1 MSTDLLLKIAK
12 GNTPIGKGDLQQLSA
27 AEEKYVA
34 FLCGI
39 ELNSYRDTSDLVG
52 VPVKGADG
60 AAGQYSIGAYQDSKY
75 NEDVGTHPQSS
86 ISHTTTTTYLNAGGM
101 AVDADYP
108 PTSGSG
114 DGTGHRPMVWGEY
127 DGKLGLHEIRDDD
140 LNTVADRMNGLIAQ
154 HDLAGVYRLDSAG
167 FDPTETNWKKIEV
180 GTSGTVTQKKLF
192 ARDNRTDDTYV
203 DYHIYQKKSLIT
215 DIPAGATE
223 VGIPAI
229 DRSITDT
236 VAFKE
241 LENVETAFAIGKRCK
256 FRRGT
261 QGNVGTY
268 QLRSNSQGAPSV
280 AGQTWVAKGFA
291 LDTRNDVGDVDHIK
305 PRTSNYTRFRTSA
318 YAGNYQGA
326 YNRMFAGNYTGNY
339 ARPYTGNY
347 TRGFV
352 SNYTRLYTGNYL
364 GNFIGQF
371 AGNYIGSTKH
381 YYTGNFNRQFGGNY
395 IGDFNRPF
403 LGNYASTNIYNS
415 IRYRAQGFSGTYTGS
430 TFTRSYSGNYTGVP
444 YTGNFHGDF
453 TGNYQG
459 TYTGNYVMTRT
470 RDRSSITSTRNFT
483 RDRRQTDTRTRTSIT
498 STRQR
503 EKEYTGNFNRTVTR
517 ERITASTRTF
527 GGNYVGDFSRTFTG
541 NYIGNFSATFTGN
554 YTSVTRLTPS
564 MTTFTGPSVEVESF
578 NRTYTPTSS
587 RYGWFSRTEAIPVGF
602 YTGNYS
608 AYYVGEGFA
617 SYNAGNVHAPWYT
630 GVWWYYSRGPTWSRT
645 VEHGGGLRTIHTE
658 RVTLFH
664 GTPVNY
670 PPYYVG
676 NFVNEA
682 KNIDYVGQHYH
693 GNFTRTFSDN
703 YTRTR
708 TQTDTRNR
716 VQQNDVTSTRHR
728 LVSYSGNFIGNFSDV
743 ELKVRSVFFAGNF
756 TRNYAGNY
764 TGNFGGNYTANY
776 SRLYQGNFNRTYQGN
791 YVGTYTRDRNRT
803 RIDRTS
809 VTSTRVSTREGT
821 STGTYTG
828 NFAAT
833 YVGDFQRIK
842 AQTYTGSIE
851 YTDTRTRTSTRQQ
864 VFTGNYTYDSV
875 LPGGYIGTYTA
886 ASVLN
891 YVIMREST
899 RVSTYTRPL
908 GTYTGDFSRI
918 DTRERFEYYTG
929 TYIGNYN
936 RDFGAT
942 STRDFIGNYIGSTI
956 LSSYNTHAT
965 YTLYVRTS

>member
-1 MSTDLLLKIAK
+1 MSTDLLLKITK

-39 ELNSYRDTSDLVG
+39 ELNSYRDASDDVG

-86 ISHTTTTTYLNAGGM
+86 ISHTTTTTYLNAGGV
-101 AVDADYP
+101 AVDDDYP
-108 PTSGSG
+108 PTSGTG

-203 DYHIYQKKSLIT
+203 DYHIYQKKALIT

-241 LENVETAFAIGKRCK
+241 LQNVETAFTIGKRCK

-280 AGQTWVAKGFA
+280 AGQTWVAKGSA
-291 LDTRNDVGDVDHIK
+291 LDTRNDVGDIDHIK

-339 ARPYTGNY
+339 ARPYTGDY
-347 TRGFV
+347 TRDFV
-352 SNYTRLYTGNYL
+352 SNYTRSFEGNYQGNFAGQYTGDYT
-364 GNFIGQF
+364 
-371 AGNYIGSTKH
+371 GSTIH
-381 YYTGNFNRQFGGNY
+381 NFTGDFQRLFGGNY

-403 LGNYASTNIYNS
+403 VGNYASTNIYNS
-415 IRYRAQGFSGTYTGS
+415 VRYRSEDFSGNYTGS
-430 TFTRSYSGNYTGVP
+430 TFTRSYAGNYIGVP

-453 TGNYQG
+453 AGNYQG
-459 TYTGNYVMTRT
+459 TYTGDYTMTRT
-470 RDRSSITSTRNFT
+470 TERSSATSARNFT
-483 RDRRQTDTRTRTSIT
+483 RERQTPDTRTRTSIT

-503 EKEYTGNFNRTVTR
+503 EKDYTGDYNRTVTR
-517 ERITASTRTF
+517 TRVTGSTLYYQ
-527 GGNYVGDFSRTFTG
+527 GNYTGDFNRHYSG
-541 NYIGNFSATFTGN
+541 NYQGNFSQTFTGN
-554 YTSVTRLTPS
+554 YTSITRVTPS
-564 MTTFTGPSVEVESF
+564 TASYQGPTKYVNNYSRTFTA
-578 NRTYTPTSS
+578 TSS
-587 RYGWFSRTEAIPVGF
+587 RYGWFSRFDLNPAGY
-602 YTGNYS
+602 YTGDYS
-608 AYYVGEGFA
+608 AYYVGEGFT

-630 GVWWYYSRGPTWSRT
+630 GVWWYYTRGPTIRRNQL
-645 VEHGGGLRTIHTE
+645 HGGNPTE
-658 RVTLFH
+658 RHVERVALFH
-664 GTPVNY
+664 GYPQPY
-670 PPYYVG
+670 PPYYSHSY
-676 NFVNEA
+676 VNEA
-682 KNIDYVGQHYH
+682 VQRNYNAPTYH
-693 GNFTRTFSDN
+693 GNFQRDFVDG

-708 TQTDTRNR
+708 VNVDTRTR
-716 VQQNDVTSTRHR
+716 TVSTEVTSTRTR
-728 LVSYSGNFIGNFSDV
+728 ALGYVGDFIGDYSDV
-743 ELKVRSVFFAGNF
+743 ELKVRSVFFAGNY

-764 TGNFGGNYTANY
+764 IGDFGGNYTANY
-776 SRLYQGNFNRTYQGN
+776 SRNFEGNFNREYSGGYTGA
-791 YVGTYTRDRNRT
+791 YTRDRNRT
-803 RIDRTS
+803 RIDSTS
-809 VTSTRVSTREGT
+809 VTSTRVSTREGI
-821 STGTYTG
+821 SIGTYQG
-828 NFAAT
+828 NFADYFA
-833 YVGDFQRIK
+833 GDFQRIK
-842 AQTYTGSIE
+842 AKTYTGSIE

-864 VFTGNYTYDSV
+864 VFAGNYIYDSV
-875 LPGGYIGTYTA
+875 LAGGYHGTYTA
-886 ASVLN
+886 VSILS
-891 YVIMREST
+891 YVTHREST
-899 RVSTYTRPL
+899 RVSTYLRPL

-918 DTRERFEYYTG
+918 TNRERFEYYTG
-929 TYIGNYN
+929 TYVGDYN
-936 RDFGAT
+936 RDFGQT
-942 STRDFIGNYIGSTI
+942 STSTFIGNYIGSTI
-956 LSSYNTHAT
+956 LTGYNTHAT